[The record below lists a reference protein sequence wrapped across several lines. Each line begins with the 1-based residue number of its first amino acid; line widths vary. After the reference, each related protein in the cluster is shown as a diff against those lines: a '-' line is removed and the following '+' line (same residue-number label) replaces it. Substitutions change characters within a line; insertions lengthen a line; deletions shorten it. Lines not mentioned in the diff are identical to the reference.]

1 MDVLGSTV
9 GVADREGVGAA
20 SGAVLGVGIGSA
32 EGAVVDRDDVG
43 LGDGT

>member
-9 GVADREGVGAA
+9 GVADREVVGAA
-20 SGAVLGVGIGSA
+20 GGAVLGVEIGDA